1 MKVAGEPTM
10 PFAQV
15 TWINQW
21 LQRAE
26 YVLPLVAG
34 LLSIAI
40 LFGCAIA
47 TWIAPSEEEDDL
59 FHREVV

>member
-1 MKVAGEPTM
+1 M